1 MTNYYIT
8 EGSAMKKPSADFVLV
23 LDDLK
28 KEGKLKISPISREAN
43 SFECP
48 KCGSLIS
55 PENPESYSEFGNE
68 ENAFALVQCKRCNA
82 KLAFRECPSRGFRI
96 RREFSFEGDVSQL
109 HRQSL

>member
-1 MTNYYIT
+1 
-8 EGSAMKKPSADFVLV
+8 MKKPSADFVLV

-82 KLAFRECPSRGFRI
+82 KLKLLTQTD
-96 RREFSFEGDVSQL
+96 FSLSIC
-109 HRQSL
+109 RQFGKPE